1 MDTTPGDKIRAARR
15 RRGLTVEAAAAL
27 CGRSVG
33 WLKKIESGERGL
45 PRIADLIKLC
55 SVVGIGD
62 LAEITGDTTS
72 ATLTALGRP
81 TNDTLPAIRATLTAY
96 RLTAD
101 DDGPAEQVEHLR
113 TRVAAAWR
121 LWHTSPNQRTDV
133 GRLLPAL
140 LTDAQLSAR
149 SGDGRAL
156 AVLAD
161 VYHLAQQMLASWAEP
176 EMVWVAADRGMS
188 TAQASDD
195 KLTTSSAA
203 WCAANMLR
211 AVGRTDEATDLV
223 LEAASVIDRDNRP
236 EAQAM
241 RGALFAHA
249 SVSAAKDF
257 AYGDAWR
264 YWDRAAGAIEGIAD
278 YVHPWTVFGTTNLA
292 IHAVSIEV
300 DSGRYREAVDR
311 FDRLNLETV
320 PSRER
325 RARALVEGVRA
336 HVGSGSDIAGLHL
349 LERAEGISPE
359 SVKYTTPVRSLVPK
373 MLSRAGTSTRP
384 ELEDLARRLELAA

>member
-1 MDTTPGDKIRAARR
+1 
-15 RRGLTVEAAAAL
+15 VEAAAAL
-27 CGRSVG
+27 CGRSAG

-45 PRIADLIKLC
+45 PRLPELIKLC
-55 SVVGIGD
+55 SVIGISD
-62 LAEITGDTTS
+62 LADITGDTTT
-72 ATLTALGRP
+72 ATLATFERP
-81 TNDTLPAIRATLTAY
+81 TNDTLPAIRSTLTAY
-96 RLTAD
+96 RLTSAA
-101 DDGPAEQVEHLR
+101 DGPAEPLDHLR
-113 TRVAAAWR
+113 ARVDAAWR

-140 LTDAQLSAR
+140 LTDAQRSAR
-149 SGDGRAL
+149 SGNGPELAL
-156 AVLAD
+156 LAD

-188 TAQASDD
+188 TAQASGDT
-195 KLTTSSAA
+195 LTASSAA
-203 WCAANMLR
+203 WCTANLLR
-211 AVGRTDEATDLV
+211 GVGRTDEAADLA
-223 LEAASVIDRDNRP
+223 LEAASAIERDDRP
-236 EAQAM
+236 EARAM

-249 SVSAAKDF
+249 SLSAAKEY

-264 YWDRAAGAIEGIAD
+264 YWDRAAEVIDGIGA

-311 FDRLNLETV
+311 FDRLNLDTV

-325 RARALVEGVRA
+325 QARALVEGVRA
-336 HVGSGSDIAGLHL
+336 HVASGSDLAGLHL

-359 SVKYTTPVRSLVPK
+359 SVRYTAPVRSLVPK

-384 ELEDLARRLELAA
+384 ELQNLAARLDIAA

>member
-1 MDTTPGDKIRAARR
+1 MDATPGDKIRAARR

-45 PRIADLIKLC
+45 PRIPDLIKLC
-55 SVVGIGD
+55 SVVGISD

-81 TNDTLPAIRATLTAY
+81 TNDTLPAIRVTLTAY

-156 AVLAD
+156 AVLATCTTWRSRRWRAGPSRRWCGSRPTGACRPPR
-161 VYHLAQQMLASWAEP
+161 H
-176 EMVWVAADRGMS
+176 
-188 TAQASDD
+188 
-195 KLTTSSAA
+195 LTTS
-203 WCAANMLR
+203 
-211 AVGRTDEATDLV
+211 
-223 LEAASVIDRDNRP
+223 
-236 EAQAM
+236 
-241 RGALFAHA
+241 
-249 SVSAAKDF
+249 
-257 AYGDAWR
+257 
-264 YWDRAAGAIEGIAD
+264 
-278 YVHPWTVFGTTNLA
+278 
-292 IHAVSIEV
+292 
-300 DSGRYREAVDR
+300 
-311 FDRLNLETV
+311 
-320 PSRER
+320 
-325 RARALVEGVRA
+325 
-336 HVGSGSDIAGLHL
+336 
-349 LERAEGISPE
+349 
-359 SVKYTTPVRSLVPK
+359 
-373 MLSRAGTSTRP
+373 
-384 ELEDLARRLELAA
+384 